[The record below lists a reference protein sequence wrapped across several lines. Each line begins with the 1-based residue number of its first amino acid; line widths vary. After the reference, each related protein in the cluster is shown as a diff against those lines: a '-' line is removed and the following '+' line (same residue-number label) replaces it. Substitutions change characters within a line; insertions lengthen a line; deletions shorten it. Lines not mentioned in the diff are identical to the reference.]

1 MIYFTAIL
9 LVTIVYAMIRVSKA
23 DNNYD
28 VLKRRYDEV
37 CMLNSKNS
45 GELMVVKQH
54 RENQAKRHDEFLGKV
69 VDAASTRARTVYY
82 VPRIDEVVVYA
93 ELEVIGEL

>member
-9 LVTIVYAMIRVSKA
+9 LVTIVYVMIRVSKA

-45 GELMVVKQH
+45 AELMVVKQR
-54 RENQAKRHDEFLGKV
+54 RENQARTLDKFIRKV

>member
-1 MIYFTAIL
+1 MIVFTAIL

-28 VLKRRYDEV
+28 VLKRRYEEV
-37 CMLNSKNS
+37 SRLHSEKS
-45 GELMVVKQH
+45 AQLDLLKQYGEN
-54 RENQAKRHDEFLGKV
+54 RNKRHDEFLGKV